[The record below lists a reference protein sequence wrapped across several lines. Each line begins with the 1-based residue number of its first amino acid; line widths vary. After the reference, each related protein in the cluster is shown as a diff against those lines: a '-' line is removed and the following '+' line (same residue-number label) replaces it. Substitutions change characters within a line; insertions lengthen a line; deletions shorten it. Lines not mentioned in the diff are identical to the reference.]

1 MLDTISNA
9 LLGLFHGGRGV
20 HHLGVEHALK
30 GDGFGQ
36 IADDAVEVG
45 DELLLLV
52 SFLIFIV
59 GLDGLVDWLHC
70 LDDEIG
76 HFSDLGLKLVIRS
89 HHELLDLNAAV
100 GDAVLDGVQL
110 SPVGAGVG
118 DVIVGINE
126 SFVLRGHGADALN
139 EFVLIPVDV
148 PDSGNGLLVLDNKAQ
163 FFTHAYFPFQSV

>member
-1 MLDTISNA
+1 MNQNYAKALTFDCDTFSEIKNNLNFVLQRLISN
-9 LLGLFHGGRGV
+9 
-20 HHLGVEHALK
+20 
-30 GDGFGQ
+30 
-36 IADDAVEVG
+36 
-45 DELLLLV
+45 
-52 SFLIFIV
+52 IV
-59 GLDGLVDWLHC
+59 GTGANDGLVDGLHC
-70 LDDEIG
+70 LDDEIR

-89 HHELLDLNAAV
+89 HHDLLDLNAAV